1 MAAFGKALAGMD
13 AAIMASLNDGHA
25 DYLSVTG
32 AVLAGDVE
40 VMLDKEVDRIDT
52 ASGML
57 DRAVT
62 ITVRKSLLQP
72 FDRKGAF
79 VLDGKTW
86 HIDGIAEDD
95 GHLITLYVVP

>member
-1 MAAFGKALAGMD
+1 MAGFGSALASMD
-13 AAIMASLNDGHA
+13 AAIMAILNDGLA
-25 DYLSVTG
+25 DYLSATG

-57 DRAVT
+57 DRAVA

>member
-1 MAAFGKALAGMD
+1 MSFAELTDDMD
-13 AAIMASLNDGHA
+13 AMLMSSLNDGLA
-25 DYLSVTG
+25 DYLSATG

>member
-1 MAAFGKALAGMD
+1 MAGFGKALASMD
-13 AAIMASLNDGHA
+13 AAIMASLNDGLA
-25 DYLSVTG
+25 DYLSATG

-79 VLDGKTW
+79 VFDGKTW